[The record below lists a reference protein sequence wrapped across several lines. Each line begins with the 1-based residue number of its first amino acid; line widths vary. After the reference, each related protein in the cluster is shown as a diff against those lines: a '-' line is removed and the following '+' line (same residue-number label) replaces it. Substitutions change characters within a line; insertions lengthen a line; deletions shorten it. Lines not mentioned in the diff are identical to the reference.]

1 MKMKKG
7 GRGLRALATVGAL
20 ALGLAGVAAM
30 AAPANAAG
38 PTVPNL
44 PGGSYTLNITKYAQP
59 NPPLDL
65 GHDGSQQNVPST
77 VTPLAGVVYTVAP
90 VEGVDLTTAA
100 GWQLTEGMTVSPT
113 GVVTDANH
121 NTYTV
126 GTATTLPATNAA
138 GATSFTDN
146 SGPAVY
152 VVTETSA
159 GGNNVPNL
167 APPFLVTLPLPQA
180 STNSWLTTVWVYPK
194 NVTAQAPVKTVDDSG
209 SFGLGQSVNWTI
221 SATVPNEPA
230 GTNLTSFIVKD
241 ALDARLTPPSTSSVN
256 VTFKDAGGTA
266 VAIPAGSYTTTV
278 TGQDLA
284 VTFTTAGLAWLSES
298 AQQGGTVTAAFAT
311 VVNSIGT
318 GTIQNTPMVN
328 VNGHD
333 YSGSPVQTT
342 WGALNLKKVGGTPD
356 GAALQG
362 AVFSVYTSA
371 ADAKAGSNP
380 VSVNGQTTFTSDSSG
395 NVAIAGLKSQTDG
408 AGANLT
414 YYIVE
419 TQAPTGY
426 NIAGGYDAASGGHAV
441 TVYPGTTANATITV
455 VDPQV
460 PPFVLPL
467 TGSTGTALFIG
478 GGIALIGIAAGAALI
493 AYRRK
498 QHALVDQQ

>member
-7 GRGLRALATVGAL
+7 GRGLRVLATVGAL

-30 AAPANAAG
+30 AAPANAAS

-44 PGGSYTLNITKYAQP
+44 PSGPYTLNITKYAQP

-65 GHDGSQQNVPST
+65 GNDGTQQNIPSS
-77 VTPLAGVVYTVAP
+77 VKPLAGVVYTVAP
-90 VEGVDLTTAA
+90 VNGVDLTTAA
-100 GWQLTEGMTVSPT
+100 GWQLTEGMKVSST
-113 GVVTDANH
+113 GVVTDAN
-121 NTYTV
+121 NNVYTV
-126 GTATTLPATNAA
+126 GAATTLPATNAA
-138 GATSFTDN
+138 GATTFTDN
-146 SGPAVY
+146 GNPAVY

-180 STNSWLTTVWVYPK
+180 NNWLTTVWVYPK
-194 NVTAQAPVKTVDDSG
+194 NVTAQAPTKTVDDSG
-209 SFGLGQSVNWTI
+209 SFGLGQSVNWTL
-221 SATVPNEPA
+221 SATVPNVPA
-230 GTNLTSFIVKD
+230 ETNLTSFILKD
-241 ALDARLTPPSTSSVN
+241 ALDTRLTPPTAASVN
-256 VTFKDAGGTA
+256 VTFKNASNAT

-278 TGQDLA
+278 TGQNLA
-284 VTFTTAGLAWLSES
+284 VTFTSSGLAWLSQS

-311 VVNSIGT
+311 VVNSVGT
-318 GTIQNTPMVN
+318 GTIENTPVVN

-333 YSGSPVQTT
+333 YTGSPVQTT
-342 WGALNLKKVGGTPD
+342 WGSLNLKKVGGTAD
-356 GAALQG
+356 GAALSG
-362 AVFSVYTSA
+362 AVFKVYTSQ
-371 ADAKAGSNP
+371 ADAKAGTNP
-380 VSVNGQTTFTSDSSG
+380 VSVNGQTTFTSDSNG

-426 NIAGGYDAASGGHAV
+426 NIATGYDAASGGHAV
-441 TVYPGTTANATITV
+441 TVYPGSTANATITV

-467 TGSTGTALFIG
+467 TGSTGTTLFVG
-478 GGIALIGIAAGAALI
+478 GGIALIAIAMGAGIV

-498 QHALVDQQ
+498 QHALADQQ